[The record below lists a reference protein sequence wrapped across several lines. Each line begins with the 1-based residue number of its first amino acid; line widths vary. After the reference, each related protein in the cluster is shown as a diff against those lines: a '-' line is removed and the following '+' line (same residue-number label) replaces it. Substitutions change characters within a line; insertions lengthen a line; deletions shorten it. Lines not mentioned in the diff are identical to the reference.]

1 MDNKD
6 KDYDEPLE
14 SAYGRLL
21 DSGRIFVDSNSPKIK
36 KYFISWCLF
45 IILSAICIVGWI
57 SCDLI
62 HETVGK
68 RIQRAGSIIPLF
80 ALFGEFIFLIKL
92 NKLVSVIH
100 PAELT
105 CEIYLSRKF
114 KILKHISL
122 YLTTFFIFL
131 GAVLSGYGD
140 LLYNV

>member
-1 MDNKD
+1 LDTIE

-14 SAYGRLL
+14 AVYESLHE
-21 DSGRIFVDSNSPKIK
+21 SGRIFVDSNAPKIK
-36 KYFISWCLF
+36 KYFIFWCLF
-45 IILSAICIVGWI
+45 IILSALCIVGWI

-80 ALFGEFIFLIKL
+80 ALFGEFMFLIKL

-114 KILKHISL
+114 KKLKHISL
-122 YLTTFFIFL
+122 YSTTFFIFL

-140 LLYNV
+140 LLYKA